1 MIFRSLRA
9 NLNLGL
15 LVTIIVLAVVLWAL
29 IGIAVEKITGEY
41 IQTRLEHDAESLL
54 VATEFDPDGKLNLD
68 EKQIQNIYHR
78 PFSGHY
84 FIIQSGNNTRYS
96 RSLWDETLTVPKNS
110 QAGSKVISRQSG
122 PRNQS
127 LLVRR
132 QRYEK
137 QGREVLIVTAEDVS
151 HIAAQIHRF
160 RKQFGASILLII
172 IVLLAAQS
180 AIIHFTMRPVRQAQQ
195 AIGRLESGQ
204 TSQLPENVPTEVL
217 PLVREVNRLLQ
228 RQQQRLERSRHAMG
242 DVAHAIKTPLA
253 LIHQWYESL
262 DESEQQRHEQV
273 LQQIRQIR
281 QRVDSELK
289 RARLAGD
296 RRSHKRFHLQ
306 QDLEP
311 LLDTLQ
317 RLYHD
322 KTIEPEVHNAGDVLL
337 PLEKEDATELLGN
350 LLDNAWKWANSRIRL
365 AFAEQDER
373 LSITIEDDGPG
384 IDPQQATT
392 LLQRGQ
398 RQDESISGH
407 GIGLSIVKQIVES
420 YNGTLQLDRSEQ
432 LGGLRVIVQ
441 MPLLDVSDQ

>member
-29 IGIAVEKITGEY
+29 IGLAAEKITGEY
-41 IQTRLEHDAESLL
+41 IQSRLKHDAESLL
-54 VATEFDPDGKLNLD
+54 VACHFDNDGQLVLD
-68 EKQIQNIYHR
+68 EKKIQNIYHQ

-84 FIIQSGNNTRYS
+84 FIIQAGNKTHYS
-96 RSLWDETLTVPKNS
+96 RSLWDETLTVPDIGNTNKVAIS
-110 QAGSKVISRQSG
+110 QQSG

-127 LLVRR
+127 LLVRQ

-137 QGREVLIVTAEDVS
+137 QGQDLLIVTAEDVS
-151 HIAAQIHRF
+151 HIYAEIHGF
-160 RKQFGASILLII
+160 QKQFGASILLII
-172 IVLLAAQS
+172 VVLLAAQS
-180 AIIHFTMRPVRQAQQ
+180 AIIHFVMRPVRQAQQ
-195 AIGRLESGQ
+195 AIGQLESGQ
-204 TSQLPENVPTEVL
+204 ASQLPENVPTEVL

-262 DESEQQRHEQV
+262 DDSEQQRHARV
-273 LQQIRQIR
+273 LQQIRQIQ

-296 RRSHKRFHLQ
+296 RRSHKRFDLQ
-306 QDLEP
+306 QDLPP

-317 RLYHD
+317 RLYQD
-322 KTIEPEVHNAGDVLL
+322 KPVELELQNAEDALL

-350 LLDNAWKWANSRIRL
+350 LLDNAWKWTHSRIRL
-365 AFAEQDER
+365 EFSEQDNSLR
-373 LSITIEDDGPG
+373 ISVEDDGPG
-384 IDPQQATT
+384 IEPQQATS

-398 RQDESISGH
+398 RQDETVSGH

-420 YNGTLQLDRSEQ
+420 YHGTLQLDRSEQ
-432 LGGLRVIVQ
+432 LGGLRVLVQ
-441 MPLLDVSDQ
+441 VPLLDISDQ

>member
-54 VATEFDPDGKLNLD
+54 VASQFDNDGELILD
-68 EKQIQNIYHR
+68 EKKIQNIYHR

-84 FIIQSGNNTRYS
+84 FIIQAGDKTHYS
-96 RSLWDETLTVPKNS
+96 RSLWDETLHVPKNR
-110 QAGSKVISRQSG
+110 KTDNEVISHQRG

-127 LLVRR
+127 LLVRQ
-132 QRYEK
+132 QRYKK
-137 QGREVLIVTAEDVS
+137 QGQELLIVTAEDVS
-151 HIAAQIHRF
+151 HIATQIHRF

-180 AIIHFTMRPVRQAQQ
+180 AIIHFAMRPVRQAQQ

-204 TSQLPENVPTEVL
+204 ASQLPENVPAEVL

-228 RQQQRLERSRHAMG
+228 RQQQRLERSRNAMG

-253 LIHQWYESL
+253 LIHQWYEGL
-262 DESEQQRHEQV
+262 DGSEQQRHAQV
-273 LQQIRQIR
+273 LQQIRQIQ

-306 QDLEP
+306 QDLPP
-311 LLDTLQ
+311 LLDTLE
-317 RLYHD
+317 RLYQD
-322 KTIEPEVHNAGDVLL
+322 KSVALEVDNAEDVLL

-365 AFAEQDER
+365 TFSEQNER

-384 IDPQQATT
+384 IDPQQAIT

-398 RQDESISGH
+398 RQDETVSGH

-420 YNGTLQLDRSEQ
+420 YHGTLQLDRSPAF
-432 LGGLRVIVQ
+432 GGLRVIVQ
-441 MPLLDVSDQ
+441 LPLFGGSD